1 MREMEK
7 QLIKVPYLSQSPRY
21 PTGCESV
28 SSVMLLQHLGYE
40 ITVDEWIKQY
50 LEQQEFETKDG
61 IIYGGNPRKVFC
73 GNPYREDGMGCYA
86 PVICKTLD
94 RVFSDKVSVT
104 GSSFQAVDETGTS
117 MTKLR
122 KKYIDRGMPVV
133 FWACIDMKEP
143 VTGPDWQLA
152 DEPEKTFTW
161 ISNEHCML
169 LVGYDEIGYYFNDPY
184 ENHGV
189 IRYEKELVEQR
200 HKAQYAMAV
209 GVKNIQKQDEFTA
222 NTSN

>member
-40 ITVDEWIKQY
+40 ITVDEWIEQY

-61 IIYGGNPRKVFC
+61 IIYGGDPRKVFC

-122 KKYIDRGMPVV
+122 KSIL
-133 FWACIDMKEP
+133 
-143 VTGPDWQLA
+143 TGG
-152 DEPEKTFTW
+152 
-161 ISNEHCML
+161 C
-169 LVGYDEIGYYFNDPY
+169 
-184 ENHGV
+184 
-189 IRYEKELVEQR
+189 R
-200 HKAQYAMAV
+200 
-209 GVKNIQKQDEFTA
+209 
-222 NTSN
+222 

>member
-40 ITVDEWIKQY
+40 ITADEWIKQY

-61 IIYGGNPRKVFC
+61 IIYGGDPRKVFC

-86 PVICKTLD
+86 PVICKTLA

-152 DEPEKTFTW
+152 DKPEKTFTW